1 MWYMYI
7 DLSYKFTC
15 ILFGV
20 ISLIKM
26 VLHSERII
34 LLSMFYK
41 AYINVYYF
49 YYSIKVLVLCLG

>member
-1 MWYMYI
+1 MVHVYWLGLLI
-7 DLSYKFTC
+7 C

-20 ISLIKM
+20 ISVIKM

-41 AYINVYYF
+41 AYVNIYYF
-49 YYSIKVLVLCLG
+49 YYSIKVLLLCLG